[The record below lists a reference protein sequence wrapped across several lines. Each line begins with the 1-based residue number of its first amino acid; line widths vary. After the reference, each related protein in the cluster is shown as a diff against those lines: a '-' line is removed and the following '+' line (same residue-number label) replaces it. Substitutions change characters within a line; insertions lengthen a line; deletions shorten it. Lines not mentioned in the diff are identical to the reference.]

1 MNKTIIFLTGVALT
15 FALVFAVMPLP
26 ASADSDNAA
35 DSVWPAG
42 LGVACSYPTGGE
54 LDVDLGGSY
63 YGVGTRVTK
72 ENGNIYQTCAM
83 QLVDGEP
90 VTEVTKFTISYDAP
104 YYLPPAMTCDF
115 VATPGGTLN
124 ATCRFP

>member
-1 MNKTIIFLTGVALT
+1 MNKKMILLTGVVLT
-15 FALVFAVMPLP
+15 VVLVFAAMPVT
-26 ASADSDNAA
+26 AFANSDDAA
-35 DSVWPAG
+35 ESVYPAG
-42 LGVACSYPTGGE
+42 LGTSCIYPTGGA

-63 YGVGTRVTK
+63 GGAGTRVTK
-72 ENGNIYQTCAM
+72 ENGSIFQTCAM
-83 QLVDGEP
+83 HLVSGEP
-90 VTEVTKFTISYDAP
+90 VSEVTKFTIEYDAP